1 MPSVSLSHCTAHS
14 AVLCFS
20 TKEVPVADRS
30 PKAISQADLFG
41 LGSMSYTSGIFTI
54 LAIDY
59 IFRDRTVASVYGA
72 TAIFV
77 MFAGFVIGRRMLR
90 KSPDK

>member
-1 MPSVSLSHCTAHS
+1 MA
-14 AVLCFS
+14 
-20 TKEVPVADRS
+20 ERS
-30 PKAISQADLFG
+30 PRAISQANLFG
-41 LGSMSYTSGIFTI
+41 LGSMAYTSGIFTI

-59 IFRDRTVASVYGA
+59 IFRDRTVAWLYGA

-90 KSPDK
+90 KLPEK